1 MFFYGIRNAVR
12 PTTPGGRFPLVILIF
27 FIAKVQKILETT
39 KYFLN
44 FFRKKY
50 TKGTVPFVYNQQQ
63 IQQLQSDL
71 KQSPGMS
78 DDELRRIRGI
88 LERAKQELL

>member
-1 MFFYGIRNAVR
+1 MSITVDTVNLRFKV
-12 PTTPGGRFPLVILIF
+12 TPD
-27 FIAKVQKILETT
+27 
-39 KYFLN
+39 
-44 FFRKKY
+44 
-50 TKGTVPFVYNQQQ
+50 YNQQQ

-88 LERAKQELL
+88 LERAKQELLKPKLLFLPTTSPKKEDCKQSHYSCHKKNYCLHNFMPLL

>member
-1 MFFYGIRNAVR
+1 MSITVDTVNLRFKV
-12 PTTPGGRFPLVILIF
+12 TPD
-27 FIAKVQKILETT
+27 
-39 KYFLN
+39 
-44 FFRKKY
+44 
-50 TKGTVPFVYNQQQ
+50 YNQQQ